1 MARLCPQPTAHL
13 TSSRSHEV
21 PDPMN
26 LAQTKALLSQFHIQ
40 PTRSLGQNFLV
51 DERVV
56 SRIGDLSE
64 LSPEDLVIEI
74 GPGLGHLTIELAR
87 RAGQVVAIE
96 IDRHVLPALAH
107 NLASFDTVTL
117 VHGDA
122 LAQNLKL
129 LCKDWDG
136 PVKVVANLPYY
147 VTTDLMLKIMTELP
161 FCQSL
166 TLMMQKEAAERIMA
180 PVGSKGYSPVGIIA
194 ACIGTLRRV
203 LSVGRG
209 SYFPQPHVDSVVLQL
224 EPHHE
229 QLIAAQDLSGFG
241 TFLQACF
248 HQRRKTLYN
257 NLNGF
262 TMTGNR
268 KINPE
273 TWLNLIENLP
283 SDRNARAESLTPAQF
298 SKLYY
303 SIIEFSK
310 PI

>member
-1 MARLCPQPTAHL
+1 MARPCPLPTARR
-13 TSSRSHEV
+13 TSYLSPEV
-21 PDPMN
+21 PGRMN
-26 LAQTKALLSQFHIQ
+26 LAQTKALLTQFNIQ

-56 SRIGDLSE
+56 SRIVDLAE
-64 LSPEDLVIEI
+64 LSAADLVIEI
-74 GPGLGHLTIELAR
+74 GPGVGHLTVELAKY
-87 RAGQVVAIE
+87 AGRVVAIE
-96 IDRHVLPALAH
+96 IDRHVLPALSH
-107 NLASFDTVTL
+107 TLAPFANTAL

-122 LAQNLKL
+122 LAQDLRQ
-129 LCKDWDG
+129 LCHEWTG

-203 LSVGRG
+203 LAVGRG
-209 SYFPQPHVDSVVLQL
+209 SYYPQPHVDSVVLQL
-224 EPHHE
+224 KPHRE
-229 QLIAAQDLSGFG
+229 QLVRAQDLASFG
-241 TFLQACF
+241 QYLQACF

-257 NLNGF
+257 NLNGS
-262 TMTGNR
+262 TLAGHG
-268 KINPE
+268 KILPD
-273 TWLNLIENLP
+273 TWLDLIENLP
-283 SDRNARAESLTPAQF
+283 AARTVRAESLTPAQLA
-298 SKLYY
+298 KLYY

-310 PI
+310 PV